1 MAVVSWNHGDFTL
14 TSPLGSMTL
23 PAALLLP
30 DQCSAGT
37 NLRVNTESVPS
48 GDGSIFHPRF
58 KDGYQMH
65 VTLQLLQSGAVAVD
79 TDLQTLYDELMSHLE
94 AMIDGDGRIQWPI
107 AGGGNDRM
115 LDAIRTLE
123 IPGPSGGLPK
133 QFAFAVESPFP
144 YAIDAPQT
152 TTTLVDGTP
161 VTVTR
166 VGSAKKFWPVAK
178 ANGPIT
184 GTFTL
189 ENLTTGEQLQ
199 YDATLPGASGIASG
213 HYAEID
219 FFKKTVTLDGN
230 VSFLEEGV
238 VWSGADFW
246 ALAVGANSIKLTG
259 AGGQL
264 LYNEAWA

>member
-1 MAVVSWNHGDFTL
+1 MAVASWSRQFTI
-14 TSPLGSMTL
+14 TSSLGTL
-23 PAALLLP
+23 VIDPTLLDPA
-30 DQCSAGT
+30 QCSAGAG
-37 NLRVNTESVPS
+37 LRVTTDDVPS
-48 GDGSIFHPRF
+48 GDGAIFHPRF
-58 KDGYQMH
+58 KSGYQMH
-65 VTLQLLQSGAVAVD
+65 VGLQLLSSGAIAVD
-79 TDLQTLYDELMSHLE
+79 STLQTLYDLLMSHLE
-94 AMIDGDGRIQWPI
+94 AMIDTDGRIQWQI

-123 IPGPSGGLPK
+123 MPGPAGGLPK

-144 YAIDAPQT
+144 YALDAPQT
-152 TTTLVDGTP
+152 TTTLVAATP

-178 ANGPIT
+178 VNGPVT
-184 GTFTL
+184 AFTL
-189 ENLTTGEQLQ
+189 ENLTSGEQLQ
-199 YDATLPGASGIASG
+199 YNGALPGASAIASG

-238 VWSGADFW
+238 VWSGAKFW
-246 ALAVGANSIKLTG
+246 ALNLGANSIKLTG

-264 LYNEAWA
+264 LWNEAWA